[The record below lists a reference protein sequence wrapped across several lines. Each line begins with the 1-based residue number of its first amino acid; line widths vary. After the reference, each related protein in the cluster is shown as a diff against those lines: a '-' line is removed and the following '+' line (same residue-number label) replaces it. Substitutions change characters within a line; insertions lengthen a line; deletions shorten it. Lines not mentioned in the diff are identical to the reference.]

1 MLGRHNSGNRL
12 GAGLLLI
19 FLLMVSPGWAA
30 DKDPA
35 EKGGKIAGIL
45 IDRKDDWI
53 AVKADGDDE
62 PIKYVAD
69 ASDKK
74 LHEALKATFDACR
87 VQLVYKQEGELRR
100 LVSVKRQVLKA
111 SGTVTG
117 EVVKVYNDFWIEV
130 KPKSG
135 VADAYAPGADNFKN
149 KEFMEGLK
157 GLKQGDSVTITFT
170 TDFERH
176 RIKSLRKNAASQSK
190 KTDTPPQK

>member
-12 GAGLLLI
+12 GAELILI
-19 FLLMVSPGWAA
+19 FVLMVSLGWATE
-30 DKDPA
+30 KGLA
-35 EKGGKIAGIL
+35 EKEGKIAGIL
-45 IDRKDDWI
+45 IDKKDGWI

-62 PIKYVAD
+62 PVKYVAD

-87 VQLVYKQEGELRR
+87 VQLVYKQEGESRR
-100 LVSVKRQVLKA
+100 LVSIKRQILKA

-176 RIKSLRKNAASQSK
+176 RIKALRKNAASQSK
-190 KTDTPPQK
+190 TDTPPKK